1 MDDYE
6 PRFKLSEIA
15 KVTDVSANTVRAWFH
30 RGHIRY
36 LETDATA
43 EGAGLAH
50 RLSMRSALR
59 IGCVK
64 ALVDLGVHPA
74 QADIAALHWLDLG
87 DEERAPGAL
96 FDPNEKYMTVLW
108 VFPSGSH
115 AVRSIEDSIFP
126 LLDGAGVRQPG
137 GTMLIL
143 NYIDQRVRGGLEAA
157 YGDAD

>member
-1 MDDYE
+1 MNDYE
-6 PRFKLSEIA
+6 PRYKLSEIA
-15 KVTDVSANTVRAWFH
+15 KATGVSANTVRAWFH

-43 EGAGLAH
+43 EGSGLAH

-59 IGCVK
+59 IACVK

-74 QADIAALHWLDLG
+74 QADIAALHWLDSG
-87 DEERAPGAL
+87 DEERDPGAL
-96 FDPNEKYMTVLW
+96 FDPHERYLTVLW

-115 AVRSIEDSIFP
+115 AVRSIEDSLYP
-126 LLDGAGVRQPG
+126 LRDGSGAPQEG

-143 NYIDQRVRGGLEAA
+143 NLLDSRIREALK
-157 YGDAD
+157 